1 MPETPDIIE
10 LELVVKEENKKHDEH
25 DRHHEGCS
33 LHTTQMWLQDHIIL
47 ILFFLSLFK
56 INQAPLSGA
65 TFNQH

>member
-10 LELVVKEENKKHDEH
+10 LELVVEEENEKHDEH

-47 ILFFLSLFK
+47 ILFSLSL
-56 INQAPLSGA
+56 
-65 TFNQH
+65 